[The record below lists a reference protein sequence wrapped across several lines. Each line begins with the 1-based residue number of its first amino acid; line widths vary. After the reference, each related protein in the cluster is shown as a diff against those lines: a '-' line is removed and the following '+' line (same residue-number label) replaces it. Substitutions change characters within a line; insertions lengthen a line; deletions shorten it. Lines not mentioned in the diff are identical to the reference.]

1 MKTFLGHI
9 VKIEFKSVLA
19 FTITLVWLYTH
30 VYCVTHACDIN
41 HELITNFNII
51 EAMIVGYYFGSSY
64 NSNKKDD
71 LLKDANQQIGASKC
85 KEEHE

>member
-1 MKTFLGHI
+1 MKHI
-9 VKIEFKSVLA
+9 MSYINGIDFKNVLA

-30 VYCVTHACDIN
+30 MYCVLHACN
-41 HELITNFNII
+41 VNNELITNFNII

-64 NSNKKDD
+64 NSSKKDV
-71 LLKDANQQIGASKC
+71 LLQDANQQIGLNKC